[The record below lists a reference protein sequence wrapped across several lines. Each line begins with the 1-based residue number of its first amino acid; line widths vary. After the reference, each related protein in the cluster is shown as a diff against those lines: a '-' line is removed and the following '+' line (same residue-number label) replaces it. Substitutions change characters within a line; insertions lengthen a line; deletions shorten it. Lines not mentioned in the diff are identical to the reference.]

1 MKELFRTPTPVY
13 LPPQASLLSLRLDL
27 AVFLQT
33 VTELLR
39 FFLSPSIK
47 LQLPFSSSFPNS
59 EFYICSSVNLV
70 EEANTGSPAELGSL
84 AAALFPASSRAPS
97 ARSSHGRAPAA
108 CRCLPRVLRLPGAR
122 RPVAQ
127 PSRAPSSSQRC
138 PAQFGRS
145 GADIC
150 CPNLIARP
158 AASPYA
164 WTFGLQLSALV
175 LAPYS
180 NARPWCWPRAP
191 RSARPRPH
199 RRSPAHGCCRSVCL
213 AIRVRRPSQHLQS
226 IAPCSGH
233 RLVDRHVPCS
243 PCRPTPPRLSPS
255 VVLCASVS
263 GRRTSMPSA
272 PCSPPWSCLSGH
284 YSLANYH
291 CELTRPL
298 PHYRPR
304 LRSCPWCTC
313 RRLSPPMRLC
323 SPLVELN
330 PKCSPKLCG
339 QVPFP
344 GRHQWKPCHRSR
356 MILVV
361 FFDHIITSQHL
372 DTLSTLDHVFARYH
386 AIFSI
391 MVP

>member
-1 MKELFRTPTPVY
+1 
-13 LPPQASLLSLRLDL
+13 LSQFDR
-27 AVFLQT
+27 
-33 VTELLR
+33 
-39 FFLSPSIK
+39 SPS
-47 LQLPFSSSFPNS
+47 SFALRVD
-59 EFYICSSVNLV
+59 IGV
-70 EEANTGSPAELGSL
+70 
-84 AAALFPASSRAPS
+84 AALGAGPS
-97 ARSSHGRAPAA
+97 PLLQRS
-108 CRCLPRVLRLPGAR
+108 L
-122 RPVAQ
+122 
-127 PSRAPSSSQRC
+127 
-138 PAQFGRS
+138 
-145 GADIC
+145 
-150 CPNLIARP
+150 
-158 AASPYA
+158 
-164 WTFGLQLSALV
+164 LV
-175 LAPYS
+175 LAACSSSGPATTS
-180 NARPWCWPRAP
+180 PSFPSSRVLSFRVLGHQSS
-191 RSARPRPH
+191 SA
-199 RRSPAHGCCRSVCL
+199 
-213 AIRVRRPSQHLQS
+213 ITLQS